1 MSSSNVAVIGD
12 RDSILCFRAIG
23 VRTFTVSEPKE
34 AMTVVRRLL
43 KERVSV
49 VFITEQIAEGIM
61 DLVDEVGGMSLP
73 SVVLI
78 PSNQGSLGLGMG
90 RIRQT
95 VTRAVGADIFGK
107 GEEA

>member
-1 MSSSNVAVIGD
+1 MSISDVAVIGD
-12 RDSILCFRAIG
+12 KDSILCFRAIG
-23 VRTFTVSEPKE
+23 VLTFPVSDTTE
-34 AMTVVRRLL
+34 ARAVFRKLL
-43 KERVSV
+43 QDGASV
-49 VFITEQIAEGIM
+49 VFVTEQIAEGLM
-61 DLVDEVGGMSLP
+61 DLIDELARESLP

-78 PSNQGSLGLGMG
+78 PNNQGSLGLGIK